1 MMFVTRGVHAGVRM
15 CVPETARPPPLTP
28 IQTPR
33 GKQQVPVST
42 DDPIQSKKLFASAG
56 KGFDPRAKI
65 IYLYKPLK
73 KIQIRNTGRV
83 AS

>member
-1 MMFVTRGVHAGVRM
+1 MSLTLLHHH
-15 CVPETARPPPLTP
+15 PSPTPP
-28 IQTPR
+28 QYHH
-33 GKQQVPVST
+33 QVPVST
-42 DDPIQSKKLFASAG
+42 DDPIQSKKLFSSAG

-73 KIQIRNTGRV
+73 KIQVRNTGRV